1 MAKELR
7 YNAEARL
14 RLERGVNALADAVKV
29 TLGPKGRNAVLEKL
43 TGPPTITNDGVTI
56 AREIQLRDPFANMG
70 AQLVKEVAMKTNGVV
85 GDGTTTATVLA
96 QAMVREGLRAV
107 DQGANPMRVRRG
119 IERAVAAVI
128 DALTDQAVQI
138 GGRADLERIASLAAS
153 DDEVIGAVI
162 ASAVEHVGRTGVIT
176 TEESDALGLS
186 VDVVDGIEFDHG
198 YISGYMVTDHERM
211 EAVLD
216 NPVVLLTN
224 KKITSVQEIMPAV
237 ESAKRADRPLLVLA
251 EEVDGP
257 ALQLLVGGNM
267 HKTMQSVVVRAP
279 GFGHRRVAE
288 LEDLA
293 IALGGQVIAKD
304 TGLELSEVSLELL
317 GTCDR
322 VTVTENE
329 TTIVGAHGDQ
339 SMVDARV
346 GQLEAQFGRARIDA
360 DRDVLELRI
369 ARLTGRVAVIR
380 VGGVTSVELKERM
393 LRVEDALAAT
403 RAAVEAGIVSGGG
416 TALAQAHRALEA
428 LTTDGD
434 PVGAEAVADE
444 AVGIDVVRRS
454 LAEPLRWI
462 AMNAGFDGDEVV
474 RVVTGLPI
482 GHGFNALTGGYGD
495 MFDEGVIDPCK
506 VTRAALESAA
516 SIAALLITTE
526 TAVVEEV
533 LTHPGAIDA
542 PGFGDLAEGMVRPS
556 NIY

>member
-7 YNAEARL
+7 YNTEARL
-14 RLERGVNALADAVKV
+14 RLEQGVNALADAVKV

-56 AREIQLRDPFANMG
+56 AREIQLADPFSNMG

-107 DQGANPMRVRRG
+107 EAGANPMRVRRG
-119 IERAVAAVI
+119 IERTVPVVLNALTEQAVAVS
-128 DALTDQAVQI
+128 D
-138 GGRADLERIASLAAS
+138 RNDLLRIATLAAS
-153 DDEVIGAVI
+153 DDETIGETI
-162 ASAVEHVGRTGVIT
+162 TQAVEHVGESGVIT

-198 YISGYMVTDHERM
+198 YTSAYMVTDHERM
-211 EAVLD
+211 EAVLER
-216 NPVVLLTN
+216 PLILLTN
-224 KKITSVQEIMPAV
+224 KKITDVRDIMPTIEA
-237 ESAKRADRPLLVLA
+237 AKRADRPLMVLA

-267 HKTMQSVVVRAP
+267 HKTMRSVVVRAP
-279 GFGHRRVAE
+279 GFGHRRTAE

-293 IALGGQVIAKD
+293 VALGGHVIAKD
-304 TGLELSEVSLELL
+304 TGVELCEVTREHL
-317 GTCDR
+317 GSCDR
-322 VTVTENE
+322 VTVTEHD

-339 SMVDARV
+339 RLIDGRL
-346 GQLEAQFGRARIDA
+346 GQLEAQLARARIDA
-360 DRDVLELRI
+360 DRESLLLRV

-380 VGGVTSVELKERM
+380 VGGATSVELKERM

-403 RAAVEAGIVSGGG
+403 RAAMEAGIVSGGG
-416 TALAQAHRALEA
+416 TALAQAHRALA
-428 LTTDGD
+428 DLGLAGD
-434 PVGAEAVADE
+434 E
-444 AVGIDVVRRS
+444 GIGTEVVRRA

-462 AMNAGFDGDEVV
+462 AHNAGFEGDDVV
-474 RVVTGLPI
+474 QIVEDLPL
-482 GHGFNALTGGYGD
+482 GHGFNALTGEYGD
-495 MFDEGVIDPCK
+495 MFDEGVIDPLK

-526 TAVVEEV
+526 TAVVEQV
-533 LTHPGAIDA
+533 MVNPGAIVA

>member
-7 YNAEARL
+7 FNSDARARL
-14 RLERGVNALADAVKV
+14 EQGVNALADAVKV
-29 TLGPKGRNAVLEKL
+29 TIGPKGRNAILEKL

-70 AQLVKEVAMKTNGVV
+70 AQLVKEVAMKTNGRV

-107 DQGANPMRVRRG
+107 EAGANPMRVRRG
-119 IERAVAAVI
+119 IERAVPVVVE
-128 DALTDQAVQI
+128 ALRENTVQVQA
-138 GGRADLERIASLAAS
+138 GDLHRIASLAAS
-153 DDEVIGAVI
+153 DDETIGDVISRAI
-162 ASAVEHVGRTGVIT
+162 EHVGLTGVVT
-176 TEESDALGLS
+176 TDESDVPGMDVS
-186 VDVVDGIEFDHG
+186 VVDGIGFDHG
-198 YISGYMVTDHERM
+198 YISGYMITDQVRM

-216 NPVVLLTN
+216 NPLILLTN
-224 KKITSVQEIMPAV
+224 KKISQVQEIMPTIEV
-237 ESAKRADRPLLVLA
+237 AKRADRPLLVVA
-251 EEVDGP
+251 EDVDGP

-293 IALGGQVIAKD
+293 VALGGHVIAKD
-304 TGLELSEVSLELL
+304 TGVELSEITREHL
-317 GTCDR
+317 GSCDR
-322 VTVTENE
+322 VVATEDD
-329 TTIVGAHGDQ
+329 TTLIGAHGEQ
-339 SMVDARV
+339 HLVDARV
-346 GQLEAQFGRARIDA
+346 AQLETQRERAKLDA
-360 DRDVLELRI
+360 DQDMLDVRI

-380 VGGVTSVELKERM
+380 VGGATSVELKERM

-403 RAAVEAGIVSGGG
+403 RAALEAGIVAGGG
-416 TALAQAHRALEA
+416 TALAQAHRALSMTE
-428 LTTDGD
+428 L
-434 PVGAEAVADE
+434 VGDE
-444 AVGIDVVRRS
+444 AVGRDVVRRA

-462 AMNAGFDGDEVV
+462 AINAGFEGDDVV
-474 RVVTGLPI
+474 DVVVDLPL
-482 GHGFNALTGGYGD
+482 GHGFNAMSGEYGD
-495 MFDEGVIDPCK
+495 MFDEGIIDPFK

-526 TAVVEEV
+526 TAIVEEIV
-533 LTHPGAIDA
+533 GQPGAIMA

>member
-7 YNAEARL
+7 YNTDARARL
-14 RLERGVNALADAVKV
+14 EHGVNALADAVKV

-56 AREIQLRDPFANMG
+56 AREIQLREPFANMG

-107 DQGANPMRVRRG
+107 DAGANPMRVRRG
-119 IERAVAAVI
+119 IERAVSAVV
-128 DALTDQAVQI
+128 DSLREQASQI
-138 GGRADLERIASLAAS
+138 GGQSDLQRIATLAAS
-153 DDEVIGAVI
+153 DDEVIGHAISRAVDY
-162 ASAVEHVGRTGVIT
+162 VGKSGVVT
-176 TEESDALGLS
+176 TEESDTLGLS
-186 VDVVDGIEFDHG
+186 VDIVDGIEFDHG
-198 YISGYMVTDHERM
+198 YISGYMVTDPERM
-211 EAVLD
+211 EAVHT
-216 NPVVLLTN
+216 NPLILLTN
-224 KKITSVQEIMPAV
+224 KKITQVQDIMPSIEV
-237 ESAKRADRPLLVLA
+237 AKRADRPLVVLA

-293 IALGGQVIAKD
+293 VALGGHVIAKD
-304 TGLELSEVSLELL
+304 TGIELSEIGVEHL
-317 GTCDR
+317 GSCDR
-322 VTVTENE
+322 ITVTENE
-329 TTIVGAHGDQ
+329 TTIVGGHGDQ
-339 SMVDARV
+339 RLLDARIA
-346 GQLEAQFGRARIDA
+346 QLESQHERAKIEA
-360 DRDVLELRI
+360 DQESLELRI

-380 VGGVTSVELKERM
+380 VGGATSVELKERM

-416 TALAQAHRALEA
+416 TALAQSHRALA
-428 LTTDGD
+428 DLDLAG
-434 PVGAEAVADE
+434 DE
-444 AVGIDVVRRS
+444 AIGCDVVRRA
-454 LAEPLRWI
+454 LPEPLRWI
-462 AMNAGFDGDEVV
+462 AINAGFDGDDVVEVV
-474 RVVTGLPI
+474 AGLPL
-482 GHGFNALTGGYGD
+482 GHGFNALTGEYGD
-495 MFDEGVIDPCK
+495 MFDDGVIDPFK

-533 LTHPGAIDA
+533 LGNPGAIMA